1 MSDVSETAMTKPG
14 IAPSSKSASAGS
26 VPARRRRRRNALDST
41 LGRSALQIA
50 AVVGFFLLWELAVDV
65 GWANAFLVGKPSGI
79 ISVLVSSIADGSLF
93 VDTGYTVFE
102 ALLGFAFGTVIGS
115 LIGLALWYS
124 VFVARLTEPFIAAI
138 NSVPKIALA
147 PIIILWFGT
156 GLTSKVALAVSLT
169 AIVALITAYQAA
181 KDADKDLQALLFSM
195 GADKHRIFKRV
206 IVPSTLPAIIATFR
220 INIGFALVGAVVG
233 EFISSQHGLGH
244 LIYTASSL
252 YDLNSVWAGLFVLML
267 VGFVFYHMVELT
279 ERWLLPWKQEQHSTQ
294 INV

>member
-1 MSDVSETAMTKPG
+1 MSDMSETAMSKPG
-14 IAPSSKSASAGS
+14 AAPK
-26 VPARRRRRRNALDST
+26 PAVRRAPGRRKARRNALDST
-41 LGRSALQIA
+41 LGRSALQILT
-50 AVVGFFLLWELAVDV
+50 VVAFFLLWEVAVDI
-65 GWANAFLVGKPSGI
+65 GWANAFLLGQPSGI
-79 ISVLVSSIADGSLF
+79 LGVLVSSVADGSLF

-115 LIGLALWYS
+115 VIGLALWYS

-169 AIVALITAYQAA
+169 SIVALITAYQAA

-195 GADKHRIFKRV
+195 GADKHRIFKKV

-267 VGFVFYHMVELT
+267 VGFVFYQLVELT
-279 ERWLLPWKQEQHSTQ
+279 ERWLLPWKQEQHATQ